1 MRDANSSLAGSYA
14 LSSGNFNSLLKVS
27 IEGLYPVV
35 SLTAV
40 RNANAAADKNSSYLL
55 CFWLTYADKI
65 ALIFLLM
72 RSVILL
78 CGWLG

>member
-55 CFWLTYADKI
+55 CF
-65 ALIFLLM
+65 
-72 RSVILL
+72 
-78 CGWLG
+78 